1 MWLTRVLRIVRN
13 QEPIIKKHTN
23 EYTGFQVQTMEKN
36 DKSWGRRKVKMMTAH
51 LYGRRKI
58 FENISSDEYIIYVTV
73 LLKEFHESAF
83 SAF

>member
-1 MWLTRVLRIVRN
+1 MWLTRVLRFVRN

-23 EYTGFQVQTMEKN
+23 EYTGFQVETMAKN

-58 FENISSDEYIIYVTV
+58 FENISNAY
-73 LLKEFHESAF
+73 
-83 SAF
+83 